1 MLAAYKFH
9 FNVCEGETLDALKKD
24 LTLGQDLSGMVE
36 KMAIVGDKKWEKWT
50 SKLMD
55 SFSAKGAE
63 FFKSADIDYAWTW
76 LGQ

>member
-1 MLAAYKFH
+1 
-9 FNVCEGETLDALKKD
+9 
-24 LTLGQDLSGMVE
+24 MVE